1 MYIKQVS
8 RRGPSRPP
16 CPVRPGPGWVGLAR
30 PALPCP
36 TPAPTGSSVSGRAA
50 EPGPGPQQEARW
62 LVADPKA
69 FAWFAAV
76 PRGGRPSLLRG
87 SVPGPATEQVRR
99 VGWRVSFL
107 PLFPRLVS
115 FIAGVKWRWGEALL
129 EPGLVR
135 GLWGPFGRG
144 SPGVPAL
151 QAAGDPRPRGL
162 YPGGARTQT
171 KGSPQLSGGIFQLLK
186 LWVFLFFYFFF
197 FFNLYVVLVR
207 KCDCIWGFN

>member
-16 CPVRPGPGWVGLAR
+16 CAVRPGPGWVGLAR

-36 TPAPTGSSVSGRAA
+36 TPAPTGCSVSGRAA

-76 PRGGRPSLLRG
+76 PRGRRPSLLRG

-135 GLWGPFGRG
+135 GLCGDPLDGA
-144 SPGVPAL
+144 AL
-151 QAAGDPRPRGL
+151 VSRPSRRRATQGLEACTQAGLVHKQKALLSCQAA
-162 YPGGARTQT
+162 
-171 KGSPQLSGGIFQLLK
+171 SFS
-186 LWVFLFFYFFF
+186 
-197 FFNLYVVLVR
+197 
-207 KCDCIWGFN
+207 C